1 MKKSLL
7 MLLMAGVSFFMLPA
21 CGDDDDDD
29 NNNNNN
35 SIVES
40 KFEIS
45 DIPGAYV
52 GSLSTSGS
60 KVADSLGVN
69 VENAG
74 DNKINL
80 SLDPIVIM
88 GITIDQLSFP
98 GIDCTYNDSTS
109 TWNFTAEGLHV
120 VLMNGAVEADV
131 DVKSGKFSKGGK
143 LDFTVNVKS
152 NMLDLDMDY
161 TGNK

>member
-21 CGDDDDDD
+21 CGDDDDD
-29 NNNNNN
+29 NNTT
-35 SIVES
+35 VES

-45 DIPGAYV
+45 EIPGTYYGQLLTMGAP
-52 GSLSTSGS
+52 
-60 KVADSLGVN
+60 VADSLGVT
-69 VENAG
+69 VESAG

-80 SLDPIVIM
+80 SLEPIVIM

-98 GIDCTYNDSTS
+98 NIDCAYNDSTS

-120 VLMNGAVEADV
+120 ELMGGAIEADV

-152 NMLDLDMDY
+152 DAVNLDMDY
-161 TGNK
+161 SGNK